1 MLGLQE
7 WAILGI
13 MVGSMDK
20 HVRLDTVWIL
30 AGVLAISGLNARAE
44 IDFVKQVKPILES
57 ACLHC
62 HWEKDDEGGLR
73 LDTKEL
79 AMKGGD
85 GGEVIIP
92 GDPDESWLY
101 ASTILDPDDDDIM
114 PPSKEKPLDKSQSE
128 VLKQWI
134 KEGAEWP
141 DGVNLEVTPRIDFV
155 KHVQPIFEQNCV
167 GCHREGNAEGDF
179 RMDTKEH
186 LFTSGEYA
194 PNAIPFDPEESAVWN
209 LTVLSADDDDL
220 MPPTKKGGP
229 MSKDKTDIIKNW
241 IAQGA
246 IWPEGVTLVPRKPPE
261 AEKDAAEEA
270 AKVGALYQHI
280 LDTTVIGKGIT
291 MTKYKERL
299 AGTAVQWE
307 MVPIPA
313 GSFIMGSPEDE
324 AGREGSE
331 GPQFEVD
338 IEPFWMMS
346 TEVTWDLYD
355 IFTYKD
361 QEKALRSIFKTP
373 QELNELTDV
382 LARPTTP
389 YVEMSFG
396 MGKDGFPAISM
407 TQHATLQFCQWLSG
421 KTGHFYRL
429 PTEAEWEY
437 ACRAGSKTAYHFGN
451 DVSMLGEYAWYEA
464 NSDWKYQK
472 VGKKKPNAWGLY
484 DMHGNVAE
492 WCIDQFDPNFYK
504 TFQTEKPAFVVN
516 LPVTLYPRTA
526 RGGSWDH
533 QPKDLRSASRL
544 PSSEQWKVQDPQLP
558 KSIWYHTDAQFLGFR
573 IVRPLKVPSPEEMQ
587 KWWTLGRP
595 KE

>member
-1 MLGLQE
+1 MGE
-7 WAILGI
+7 F
-13 MVGSMDK
+13 MEK
-20 HVRLDTVWIL
+20 RVRLKKLGML
-30 AGVLAISGLNARAE
+30 AGLIGIGSQWSAAE
-44 IDFVKQVKPILES
+44 VDFVKQVKPILES

-62 HWEKDDEGGLR
+62 HWEKEDEGGFR
-73 LDTKEL
+73 MDTREL

-85 GGEVIIP
+85 GGEAIVP
-92 GDPDESWLY
+92 GDPMESWLY
-101 ASTILDPDDDDIM
+101 SSTILNPDDDDIM
-114 PPSKEKPLDKSQSE
+114 PPSEEKPLDKSQTE
-128 VLKQWI
+128 VLRQWI
-134 KEGAEWP
+134 QEGAKWP
-141 DGVNLEVTPRIDFV
+141 DGVTLEVTPRIDFV

-167 GCHREGNAEGDF
+167 GCHREDNAEGDF
-179 RMDTKEH
+179 RMDRKD
-186 LFTSGEYA
+186 LIFTSGEYA
-194 PNAIPFDPEESAVWN
+194 PNLVPFDPEESAVWT
-209 LTVLSADDDDL
+209 LTILDKDDDDL

-246 IWPEGVTLVPRKPPE
+246 IWPADVTLVSRKAPE
-261 AEKDAAEEA
+261 AEVDAAAEA
-270 AKVGALYQHI
+270 AKVGALYQKL
-280 LDTTVIGKGIT
+280 LDSTALGKGVT

-299 AGTAVQWE
+299 PGTALTWE
-307 MVPIPA
+307 MVPIPS
-313 GSFIMGSPEDE
+313 GTYTMGSPEGEKGRKEDE
-324 AGREGSE
+324 S
-331 GPQFEVD
+331 PQLKVKVD
-338 IEPFWMMS
+338 PFWMMS
-346 TEVTWDLYD
+346 TEVTWDIYD

-361 QEKALRSIFKTP
+361 QEKAYRNIFKVKE
-373 QELNELTDV
+373 ELNELTDI

-407 TQHATLQFCQWLSG
+407 TQHAALQFCQWISA

-437 ACRAGSKTAYHFGN
+437 ACRAGTTTAYHFG
-451 DVSMLGEYAWYEA
+451 DDISKLGEYAWYEE

-472 VGKKKPNAWGLY
+472 VGKKKPNPWGLY

-492 WCIDQFDPNFYK
+492 WCIDQYD
-504 TFQTEKPAFVVN
+504 PAFYSLLKGNTGENIVN
-516 LPVTLYPRTA
+516 FPVTLYPRSV

-533 QPKDLRSASRL
+533 KPEVLRSSARMAS
-544 PSSEQWKVQDPQLP
+544 SSDWKIQDPQLP

-595 KE
+595 KQ